1 MTKKTPLPDRV
12 IEWLSPSMALKRQIA
27 RSKIEIASTVKRS
40 FEGAAL
46 GRRTDGWRATGTDAN
61 QETRGA
67 LPRLRAR
74 AHDMRRNNAYAERA
88 ISGIASNMVG
98 YGIVPNPKGRTPK
111 ISAAAVDVW
120 RRWGETTACD
130 ADGRHN
136 FYGLQNIA
144 AEAVAESG
152 EVLFRRRWRRME
164 DGWPVPFQ
172 IQMLEADFLDDSKEG
187 ILPTGGLI
195 VQGVEFD
202 PLGRRSAYWLF
213 PQHPG
218 SSGMGYGQSNRVP
231 AEDVIHVY
239 DQKRP
244 GQVRGYTWLA
254 PVMLR
259 LRDFDTMEDA
269 LIQQAMIAACFAA
282 FVSSDGGADCPV
294 PGVDDLIDK
303 IEPGIV
309 QRLGIG
315 EAVTFGTP
323 PTFSGYQSYAWHAL
337 HAVAVGIGVPYEL
350 LVGDLKGVN
359 FSSGRMGWLEFSR
372 KIDIWRWKMLIP
384 QLCDGVWGW
393 FNEAAALVDSRFT
406 DPIAVEWTPPRRDM
420 IDPNAEMD
428 ARVKAIRT
436 GHMPLTESLREL
448 GYSDPESVLNQY
460 KDTNA
465 LLDKLGLVL
474 DSDPRRVAAAGSA
487 VVPEPQAGADDA
499 QE

>member
-1 MTKKTPLPDRV
+1 MAEKTFPDRV
-12 IEWLSPSMALKRQIA
+12 VEWFSPVAAAKRHHARIRLEMAGAMKRG
-27 RSKIEIASTVKRS
+27 

-61 QETRGA
+61 QETRAA

-98 YGIVPNPKGRTPK
+98 YGIIPNPKGKTTRT
-111 ISAAAVDVW
+111 SSTASDLW

-136 FYGLQNIA
+136 FYGLQYVA
-144 AEAVAESG
+144 AEAIAESG
-152 EVLFRRRWRRME
+152 EVLFRRRWRRAE
-164 DGWPVPFQ
+164 DGLPVPFQ
-172 IQMLEADFLDDSKEG
+172 VQMLEADFLDDSKDG
-187 ILPTGGLI
+187 LLPTGGAI

-213 PQHPG
+213 SEHPG
-218 SSGMGYGQSNRVP
+218 ASGLSFGTLQSSRVP
-231 AEDVIHVY
+231 AEDVIHIY

-282 FVSSDGGADCPV
+282 FVTTDGGPDFPA

-309 QRLGIG
+309 QKLGTG

-323 PTFSGYQSYAWHAL
+323 PTFNGYQSYAWHAL

-384 QLCDGVWGW
+384 QMCDGVWSW
-393 FNEAAALVDSRFT
+393 FNDAAALVDSRMMER
-406 DPIAVEWTPPRRDM
+406 IAVEWTPPRRDM
-420 IDPNAEMD
+420 IDPGAEID
-428 ARVKAIRT
+428 ARVKSIRT

-448 GYSDPESVLNQY
+448 GYSNPEAVLTEY
-460 KDTNA
+460 KEVNS

-474 DSDPRRVAAAGSA
+474 DCDPRRVAAAGSA
-487 VVPEPQAGADDA
+487 VVPEQAIDA
-499 QE
+499 SEE